1 MTMPDENWEE
11 LADRRFNKELKG
23 FKDIKSKEEYFA
35 KLEDYFSQSESGLAL
50 LNARRRSWSS
60 IREEM
65 FDGQASEVV
74 ASNQE
79 KLTEEAKSK
88 ADAFSLA
95 SRFEDRRP
103 ASSRRRDEMRTAK
116 DTRRVS
122 MMTYRS
128 WRRNPTRFDL
138 RGIDTRRK
146 RAFKVSKRDKR
157 LQRYVAFINRGNR
170 MKQYRS
176 VKSGKFVKNPFKK

>member
-1 MTMPDENWEE
+1 MPDTNFED
-11 LADRRFNKELKG
+11 LAERRYNKELKG
-23 FKDIKSKEEYFA
+23 FKDIKSKEEYFS
-35 KLEDYFSQSESGLAL
+35 KLEDYFSQSEAGLAL

-65 FDGQASEVV
+65 FEGTASEVV

-79 KLTEEAKSK
+79 KMSEAAKSK

-95 SRFEDRRP
+95 HRFEDRRP

-122 MMTYRS
+122 MMSYRS

-146 RAFKVSKRDKR
+146 RRFAKQGR
-157 LQRYVAFINRGNR
+157 LQRYVRFINRNTR
-170 MKQYRS
+170 QKSYRY
-176 VKSGKFVKNPFKK
+176 VPTGKFVKNPFKKR